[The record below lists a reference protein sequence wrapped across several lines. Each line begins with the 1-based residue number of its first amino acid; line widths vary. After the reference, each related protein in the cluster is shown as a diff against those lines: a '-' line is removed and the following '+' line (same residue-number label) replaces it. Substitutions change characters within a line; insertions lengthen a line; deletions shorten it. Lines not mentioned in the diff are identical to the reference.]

1 MSPTGDYLATT
12 HVGELGVFLW
22 ANKLLYERVFL
33 KPIDRND
40 VDIPQLSKYLIISY
54 YYNRLISDTVTVI
67 CPFTEL
73 PNTAPEKPDIEDLGA
88 IDLGEEPEYKSPEQ
102 ISKELITLS
111 DQPTS
116 RWLNLLH
123 LDIVKRRNKP
133 RTPLTVP
140 KSAPFFLPTIPSLEL
155 AFDLEKEKEKG
166 ESKLLIPESLITLT
180 AFGKKLV
187 SSEDD
192 EDYEKCIQYIKTLP
206 PSLIE
211 AEVTSMSPDGG
222 GTIQLLKQ
230 FLTMLGVLLKT
241 NRDFELAQSY
251 LSLFL
256 KTHTKVIAQNEELR
270 TVLESVEE
278 TATQAWSKLQSNML
292 YNICVIKALKDM

>member
-1 MSPTGDYLATT
+1 M
-12 HVGELGVFLW
+12 
-22 ANKLLYERVFL
+22 
-33 KPIDRND
+33 
-40 VDIPQLSKYLIISY
+40 
-54 YYNRLISDTVTVI
+54 
-67 CPFTEL
+67 
-73 PNTAPEKPDIEDLGA
+73 
-88 IDLGEEPEYKSPEQ
+88 
-102 ISKELITLS
+102 
-111 DQPTS
+111 
-116 RWLNLLH
+116 
-123 LDIVKRRNKP
+123 KRRNKP

-166 ESKLLIPESLITLT
+166 ETKLLIPESLITLT

>member
-1 MSPTGDYLATT
+1 MGL
-12 HVGELGVFLW
+12 
-22 ANKLLYERVFL
+22 
-33 KPIDRND
+33 
-40 VDIPQLSKYLIISY
+40 
-54 YYNRLISDTVTVI
+54 
-67 CPFTEL
+67 
-73 PNTAPEKPDIEDLGA
+73 

-123 LDIVKRRNKP
+123 LDVVKRRNKP
-133 RTPLTVP
+133 KTPLTVP
-140 KSAPFFLPTIPSLEL
+140 KSAPFFLPTISSLEL
-155 AFDLEKEKEKG
+155 AFDLEKEKEGGK
-166 ESKLLIPESLITLT
+166 ETKLLIPESLTTLT
-180 AFGKKLV
+180 VFGKKLV

-192 EDYEKCIQYIKTLP
+192 GDYEKCVHHLKTLS
-206 PSLIE
+206 PSIIE
-211 AEVTSMSPDGG
+211 AEVTSMSLDAGG
-222 GTIQLLKQ
+222 SIQLLKQ
-230 FLTMLGVLLKT
+230 FLTMLGVMLKT

-270 TVLESVEE
+270 NVLESVEE

-292 YNICVIKALKDM
+292 YNICVVKALKDM